1 MVLWILHLQK
11 TKFRKDLILL
21 NIIGKMIKNIEPYYS
36 STNSCVENLQIS
48 ICKMLNRDFR
58 NMYAYSWNFGYDQA
72 PELLADRIKISRDR
86 QMMNREEE
94 YALETLCGI
103 RTIWHVNSKS
113 KEFLKIV
120 KKEIK
125 EGRPVAMGIDI
136 YSCYWH
142 RFYHKYHF
150 LHFCLIIGIDEEG
163 FICIDDTLENKN
175 DMSFLIPKDSMIHI
189 SYKQYQE
196 NSKCF
201 ITFQFENKVEKMEM
215 DNVLYLGALKTL
227 SGYQGKS
234 DFDYMRLL
242 KRDIVESFDIN
253 REVNDKNE
261 PKAIPI
267 IRSFASVSWSRKNYS
282 LFLRSSTAKIIN
294 SMILEN
300 ISESAKIWMSIS
312 NYILMYMIGSEKG
325 FDYIQLESALQKII
339 ELEEKTAY
347 NIVKEYEKQW

>member
-1 MVLWILHLQK
+1 
-11 TKFRKDLILL
+11 
-21 NIIGKMIKNIEPYYS
+21 
-36 STNSCVENLQIS
+36 
-48 ICKMLNRDFR
+48 
-58 NMYAYSWNFGYDQA
+58 
-72 PELLADRIKISRDR
+72 
-86 QMMNREEE
+86 
-94 YALETLCGI
+94 
-103 RTIWHVNSKS
+103 
-113 KEFLKIV
+113 
-120 KKEIK
+120 
-125 EGRPVAMGIDI
+125 
-136 YSCYWH
+136 
-142 RFYHKYHF
+142 
-150 LHFCLIIGIDEEG
+150 
-163 FICIDDTLENKN
+163 
-175 DMSFLIPKDSMIHI
+175 
-189 SYKQYQE
+189 
-196 NSKCF
+196 
-201 ITFQFENKVEKMEM
+201 M

-325 FDYIQLESALQKII
+325 FVYIQLESALQKII

-347 NIVKEYEKQW
+347 HIVKEYEKQW